1 MQGYCRCPSQPQ
13 AVPLPPARPLSAAST
28 WPQRL
33 WGNPY
38 LLLVVTMLMWGGNAV
53 ASRLAVGN
61 IPPMTL
67 TSLRWVL
74 VCAVLPFLLRRQMA
88 EHWLVLRERWRFIA
102 AMGALGFTG
111 FNALMYIAGYST
123 TAINIGILQ
132 GAIPIF
138 VLIGAFFAYRT
149 PIAPLQALG
158 VGITLLG
165 VAVTA
170 SRGDIHVLANLGFAM
185 GDVYMILASMLYAGY
200 TVAIRQ
206 RPAVPSLVF
215 FVAIASFA
223 CLFSLPLLWLEVA
236 TGHFFW
242 PTMQG
247 WIILVFVVLGP
258 SILAQLT
265 FLRAV
270 ELIGPGRAGVFV
282 NLVPVFAPVLA
293 VAIIG
298 ETLHAYHALALLLVL
313 SGIFIAERLGRRGKP

>member
-1 MQGYCRCPSQPQ
+1 M
-13 AVPLPPARPLSAAST
+13 PPARTLSAART

-38 LLLVVTMLMWGGNAV
+38 PLLVLTMLMWAGNSI
-53 ASRLAVGN
+53 ASRMAVGN
-61 IPPMTL
+61 IPPMAL
-67 TSLRWVL
+67 TSLRWVF
-74 VCAVLPFLLRRQMA
+74 VCAVVPLLLRRQIA
-88 EHWLVLRERWRFIA
+88 EHWPVLRQRWRFIA
-102 AMGALGFTG
+102 AMGALGFTA

-138 VLIGAFFAYRT
+138 VLIGAFIAYRT

-158 VGITLLG
+158 VGVTLLG

-170 SRGDIHVLANLGFAM
+170 SRGDIHVLASLSFAM
-185 GDVYMILASMLYAGY
+185 GDLYMILACGLYAGY

-206 RPAVPSLVF
+206 RPAIPSLVF
-215 FVAIASFA
+215 FVAVASFA
-223 CLFSLPLLWLEVA
+223 CLFSLPLLGLEIA

-242 PTMQG
+242 PTAQG
-247 WIILVFVVLGP
+247 WLILAFVVLGP

-298 ETLHAYHALALLLVL
+298 EQVAPYHGLALVLVL
-313 SGIFIAERLGRRGKP
+313 SGIFIAERLGRRQAPADPKPSSKRG

>member
-1 MQGYCRCPSQPQ
+1 MPPART
-13 AVPLPPARPLSAAST
+13 LPPART

-38 LLLVVTMLMWGGNAV
+38 PLLVVTMLMWAGNSI

-61 IPPMTL
+61 IPPMAL
-67 TSLRWVL
+67 TSLRWVF
-74 VCAVLPFLLRRQMA
+74 VCAVVPFLLRRQIA
-88 EHWLVLRERWRFIA
+88 EHWPVLRQRWRFIA
-102 AMGALGFTG
+102 AMGALGFTA

-138 VLIGAFFAYRT
+138 VLIGAFIAYRT

-158 VGITLLG
+158 VGVTLLG

-170 SRGDIHVLANLGFAM
+170 SRGDIDVLAHFRFAM
-185 GDVYMILASMLYAGY
+185 GDLYMILACMLYAGY

-206 RPAVPSLVF
+206 RPAIPSLVF
-215 FVAIASFA
+215 FVAVASFA
-223 CLFSLPLLWLEVA
+223 CLFSLPLLGLEIA

-242 PTMQG
+242 PTTQG
-247 WIILVFVVLGP
+247 WVILAFVVLGP

-298 ETLHAYHALALLLVL
+298 ETLAPYHALALLLVL
-313 SGIFIAERLGRRGKP
+313 SGIFIAERLGRRERS

>member
-1 MQGYCRCPSQPQ
+1 M
-13 AVPLPPARPLSAAST
+13 PPARPLSAARTLSVART

-38 LLLVVTMLMWGGNAV
+38 PLLVVTMLMWAGNSI

-67 TSLRWVL
+67 TSLRWVF
-74 VCAVLPFLLRRQMA
+74 VCAVVPFLLRRQLA
-88 EHWLVLRERWRFIA
+88 EHWPVLRQRWRFIA
-102 AMGALGFTG
+102 AMGALGFTA

-132 GAIPIF
+132 GAIPVF
-138 VLIGAFFAYRT
+138 VLIGAFIAYRT

-170 SRGDIHVLANLGFAM
+170 SRGDIDVLAHFRFAM
-185 GDVYMILASMLYAGY
+185 GDLYMILACMLYAGY

-215 FVAIASFA
+215 FVAVASFA
-223 CLFSLPLLWLEVA
+223 CLFSLPLLGLEVA

-242 PTMQG
+242 PTTQG
-247 WIILVFVVLGP
+247 WIILGFVVLGP

-298 ETLHAYHALALLLVL
+298 ETLHAYHALALVLVL
-313 SGIFIAERLGRRGKP
+313 SGIFIAERLGRRR